1 MNTRGRPQAESHV
14 GAHCGQPHPRDV
26 VRSSASDSSVRCERH
41 RLGVLSSGGQRAKS
55 FSEETFDRFADTRRG
70 QGWEGGAASL
80 GANRWCV
87 WGAGGP
93 VMGKSQYHKAT
104 NWLGFFSEIDKAS

>member
-1 MNTRGRPQAESHV
+1 MLSAQGANVQRAFPRRHLTDSQTRG
-14 GAHCGQPHPRDV
+14 GAR
-26 VRSSASDSSVRCERH
+26 A
-41 RLGVLSSGGQRAKS
+41 GG
-55 FSEETFDRFADTRRG
+55 
-70 QGWEGGAASL
+70 GGAASL